1 MDRIVIVGGGI
12 SGLSLSYALL
22 ESDPSADVVV
32 FESEKRPGGKIWTE
46 KVNGF
51 LCEGGVNGFLDNRAK
66 TLELA
71 SKLLINPLRSS
82 DAARKR
88 YVFSGGKL
96 RLLPESPLSFLSSD
110 LLSLYGRLRVMYEFF
125 APRGSSDDETLAD
138 FARRRLGKEAYE
150 KLIDPMA
157 SGIYAGNPEL
167 LSLKSCFTKIFK
179 LEEKYGSLIK
189 GMIKLQRAR
198 EKERRTD
205 KLQTLYES
213 DRPNSP
219 ASLRE
224 AGRAKL
230 QTKVSAGPGGTLTSF
245 HNGMGMIID
254 SLKSYLEERL
264 RVGGKVISV
273 ERKGKRYAV
282 HLSDGMIVE
291 AEIVVIAS
299 PAYSAAEILKNLDRH
314 LSSVLSEIQYPS
326 VSVVCFGY
334 RKERIANKLDGF
346 GFLIPYKERRKILG
360 ALWDSSIFPGRA
372 PDGYVLLRSMVGGA
386 RASEIAMQDDSR
398 LIDVVAEELK
408 DIMDIKAQPDFV
420 KIYRHEKAIPQY
432 NIGHDRK
439 LKTVDEMLLKYK
451 NLYLTGNA
459 YRGIGV
465 NDCIENSYKLAETII
480 RKEEI

>member
-12 SGLSLSYALL
+12 SGLSLAYALL

-32 FESEKRPGGKIWTE
+32 FESGKRPGGKIWTE

-51 LCEGGVNGFLDNRAK
+51 LCEGGVNGFLDNRPK

-88 YVFSGGKL
+88 YVFSEGKL
-96 RLLPESPLSFLSSD
+96 NILPESPVSFLSSN

-125 APRGSSDDETLAD
+125 APRGRIDNETLAD

-157 SGIYAGNPEL
+157 SGIYAGNPES
-167 LSLKSCFTKIFK
+167 LSLKSCFPKIFN

-189 GMIKLQRAR
+189 GMIKLQR
-198 EKERRTD
+198 
-205 KLQTLYES
+205 
-213 DRPNSP
+213 
-219 ASLRE
+219 E
-224 AGRAKL
+224 AKKSGN
-230 QTKVSAGPGGTLTSF
+230 QKVGAGPGGTLTSF
-245 HNGMGMIID
+245 HDGMGMMID
-254 SLKSYLEERL
+254 SLKGYLKERL
-264 RVGGKVISV
+264 RAGSKVVSV
-273 ERKGKRYAV
+273 ERKNKGYAV
-282 HLSDGMIVE
+282 SLSDGMVVE
-291 AEIVVIAS
+291 TEILVIAS
-299 PAYSAAEILKNLDRH
+299 PAYSASEILKNLDRH
-314 LSSVLSEIQYPS
+314 LSSVLSEIPYPS
-326 VSVVCFGY
+326 VAVVCFGY

-346 GFLIPYKERRKILG
+346 GFLIPYKECRKILG
-360 ALWDSSIFPGRA
+360 SLWDSSIFPGRA
-372 PDGYVLLRSMVGGA
+372 PAGYALLRSMVGGA
-386 RASEIAMQDDSR
+386 RASELAMQDDGR
-398 LIDVVAEELK
+398 LIDIVAEELGH
-408 DIMDIKAQPDFV
+408 IMDIKVHPDFV

-439 LKTVDEMLLKYK
+439 LKAVDEMLLKYK

>member
-1 MDRIVIVGGGI
+1 MDRIVIIGGGI
-12 SGLSLSYALL
+12 SGLSLAYVLL
-22 ESDPSADVVV
+22 ESEPLAEIVV

-51 LCEGGVNGFLDNRAK
+51 LCEGGVNGFLDNRPK

-88 YVFSGGKL
+88 YVFSDGKL
-96 RLLPESPLSFLSSD
+96 NLLPESPVSFLTSG
-110 LLSLYGRLRVMYEFF
+110 LLSLCGRLRVMYEFF

-157 SGIYAGNPEL
+157 SGIYAGNPES
-167 LSLKSCFTKIFK
+167 LSLKSCFPKIFK

-189 GMIKLQRAR
+189 GLIKLR
-198 EKERRTD
+198 
-205 KLQTLYES
+205 
-213 DRPNSP
+213 
-219 ASLRE
+219 RE
-224 AGRAKL
+224 AKKSGN
-230 QTKVSAGPGGTLTSF
+230 QKVGAGPGGTLTSF
-245 HNGMGMIID
+245 HSGMGMIID
-254 SLKSYLEERL
+254 SLKGYLKERL
-264 RVGGKVISV
+264 RVGNKVISV
-273 ERKGKRYAV
+273 ERKGKGYAV
-282 HLSDGMIVE
+282 HLSDGMVVE
-291 AEIVVIAS
+291 TELLVIAS
-299 PAYSAAEILKNLDRH
+299 PAYSASEILKNLDRS

-334 RKERIANKLDGF
+334 RKKRIAHKVDGF

-360 ALWDSSIFPGRA
+360 TLWDSSIFPGRA
-372 PDGYVLLRSMVGGA
+372 PEGYVLLRSMLGGA
-386 RASEIAMQDDSR
+386 RAAELAMQDDSR
-398 LIDVVAEELK
+398 LIDIVAEELGH
-408 DIMDIKAQPDFV
+408 IMDIKVQPDFV

-432 NIGHDRK
+432 NIGHERK

-459 YRGIGV
+459 YRGIGI
-465 NDCIENSYKLAETII
+465 NDCIENSYELAETII